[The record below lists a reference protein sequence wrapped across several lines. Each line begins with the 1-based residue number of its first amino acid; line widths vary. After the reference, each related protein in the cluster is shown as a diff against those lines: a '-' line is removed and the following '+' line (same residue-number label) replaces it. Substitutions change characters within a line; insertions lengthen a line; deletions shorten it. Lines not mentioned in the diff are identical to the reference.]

1 MTTMTGLVGTVRIFN
16 HHINVGYYWL
26 ALIDMLFFAASSY
39 AGAVLYFMPLD
50 GHVLRHMP
58 ALPLHSAVFA
68 VVTTL
73 AMFSMGMYEPKLRE
87 GVNGILL
94 RTLGAFGLMIVAM
107 SLVFYVMPDLRL
119 WRGNFAIS
127 TAMALVAALTNRLL
141 WTRFID
147 LEQFKRRVLVLGA
160 GSTAATINRKMRRKA
175 DRRGIRIVGY
185 VRQSDEQSCIEEEPT
200 VSLDCPLSEYV
211 RRNNIDEIVIAME
224 ERRNNMPQDELLR
237 CRSMGVRVV
246 DVVDFFEQEAGKVLV
261 RHVHPSWFTFSD
273 GFQRGDANHFG
284 KRLFDVSVSFLLLM
298 IAWPFMLLTVLA
310 IWLEDGFGAPVLYRQ
325 RRVGLNGR
333 IFEVI
338 KFRSMTTCAE
348 SDGKARWATA
358 NDSRITRVGAFIR
371 KTRIDE
377 LPQIINVMAGDMAF
391 VGPRPERPEFVR
403 ELSEQIPF
411 FEKRHCVKPGI
422 TGWAQ
427 MNYPYGA
434 SLKDSFNKLEF
445 DLYYVKNQ
453 SLFLDFLVLLQTA
466 EVIIFGKG
474 AR

>member
-1 MTTMTGLVGTVRIFN
+1 MTGLVGTVRIFN

-26 ALIDMLFFAASSY
+26 ALIDMLLFGASVY
-39 AGAVLYFMPLD
+39 AGAALYFAYTQQSVPLTS
-50 GHVLRHMP
+50 P
-58 ALPLHSAVFA
+58 QLPLQAAIFA
-68 VVTTL
+68 VVTAL
-73 AMFSMGMYEPKLRE
+73 AMFSMGLYEPRLRE

-94 RTLGAFGLMIVAM
+94 RTAGAFGLMTVAM
-107 SLVFYVMPDLRL
+107 TLIFYVMPNLL
-119 WRGNFAIS
+119 IWRSNFAIS
-127 TAMALVAALTNRLL
+127 AAIALIAALVNRLL

-160 GSTAATINRKMRRKA
+160 GETAASLNQKMRRRA
-175 DRRGIRIVGY
+175 DRRGFRILGY
-185 VRQSDEQSCIEEEPT
+185 VRQVGEESLIEREPT
-200 VSLDCPLSEYV
+200 LALDCPLSEYA
-211 RRNNIDEIVIAME
+211 RRRDINDIVVALE
-224 ERRNNMPQDELLR
+224 DRSDNLPQDELMR
-237 CRSMGVRVV
+237 CRAMGIRVH
-246 DVVDFFEQEAGKVLV
+246 DIVDFFEKEAGKVAI
-261 RHVHPSWFTFSD
+261 RHV
-273 GFQRGDANHFG
+273 DANWFALTG
-284 KRLFDVSVSFLLLM
+284 GFLPQDSGNLSKRLFDVTMSFILLM
-298 IAWPFMLLTVLA
+298 LTWPVMLVTVVA
-310 IWLEDGFGAPVLYRQ
+310 IWIEDGFGAPILYRQ

-333 IFEVI
+333 LYEVV
-338 KFRSMTTCAE
+338 KFRSMTVNAE
-348 SDGKARWATA
+348 QDGKARWATA
-358 NDSRITRVGAFIR
+358 NDSRVTRVGRVIR

-377 LPQIINVMAGDMAF
+377 LPQILNVMAGDMAF

-403 ELSEQIPF
+403 ELQEQIPF
-411 FEKRHCVKPGI
+411 YDKRHCVKPGI

>member
-1 MTTMTGLVGTVRIFN
+1 MTGLVGTVRLFN

-26 ALIDMLFFAASSY
+26 ALIDLLLFGGAIY
-39 AGAVLYFMPLD
+39 AGAALYFLSFTGGLSGQID
-50 GHVLRHMP
+50 N
-58 ALPLHSAVFA
+58 LPLQAVIFA

-73 AMFSMGMYEPKLRE
+73 AMFSMGLYEPKLRE

-94 RTLGAFGLMIVAM
+94 RTAGAFGLMTVAM
-107 SLVFYVMPDLRL
+107 SLIFYVMPNLHI
-119 WRGNFAIS
+119 WRGNFALAAAI
-127 TAMALVAALTNRLL
+127 ALVAALTNRLL

-147 LEQFKRRVLVLGA
+147 LEQFKRRVLILGT
-160 GSTAATINRKMRRKA
+160 GETAATISDKMRRKA
-175 DRRGIRIVGY
+175 DRRGFRIVGY
-185 VRQSDEQSCIEEEPT
+185 VHQVGEESLIEGEST
-200 VSLDCPLSEYV
+200 LALDCPLSEYA
-211 RRNNIDEIVIAME
+211 RRNDIDEVIVALE
-224 ERRNNMPQDELLR
+224 DRRENLPQDDLLR
-237 CRSMGVRVV
+237 CRSMGIRVL
-246 DVVDFFEQEAGKVLV
+246 DIVDFFEQEAGKVLI
-261 RHVHPSWFTFSD
+261 RHAHPTWFTFSK
-273 GFQRGDANHFG
+273 GFQRGDATNIA
-284 KRLFDVSVSFLLLM
+284 KRLFDVSMSFMLLM
-298 IAWPFMLLTVLA
+298 VAWPFMLLAVLA
-310 IWLEDGFGAPVLYRQ
+310 IWLEDGVGAPILYKQ

-338 KFRSMTTCAE
+338 KFRSMTVNAE
-348 SDGKARWATA
+348 GDGKARWATA
-358 NDSRITRVGAFIR
+358 NDARVTRVGKFIR

-403 ELSEQIPF
+403 ELNETVPF
-411 FEKRHCVKPGI
+411 YEKRHCVKPGI

-434 SLKDSFNKLEF
+434 SLDDTFNKLEF

-466 EVIIFGKG
+466 EVILFGKG